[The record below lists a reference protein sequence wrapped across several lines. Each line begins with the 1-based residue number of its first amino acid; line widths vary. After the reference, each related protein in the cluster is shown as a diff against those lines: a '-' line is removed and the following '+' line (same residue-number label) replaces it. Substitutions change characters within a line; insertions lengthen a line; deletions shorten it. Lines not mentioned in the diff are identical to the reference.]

1 MAYKQNFTFIG
12 MLVLIAG
19 LIACGGNDNSAS
31 PNSTQNSQSSN
42 SQTSWE
48 ARPCDK
54 TVIDTIRR
62 QITVYT
68 DTMYDTTETSQQY
81 ISFVYEKDSLGTLDT
96 LTADTFST
104 KCHFDGDMV
113 MSCYSSDLIILTPP
127 VLYRDSTI
135 IYKPIDIQWMP
146 IDGPLVFINTCDT
159 CPKICY
165 DQEILYD
172 TTYTT
177 KTIHTN
183 IIHRDTIFV
192 NYGENA
198 LATNVIPYKAEAP
211 KADTNAIREMFKE
224 IPADTTLDVQV
235 YGTLTFEGLPK
246 SVDVYLSFITIQAT
260 SPFVKQYPISSPT
273 PLTYVFNNRFHPE
286 NDTTIT
292 WNMIISQND
301 TKDTLAITSNFKK

>member
-12 MLVLIAG
+12 MLALIAG

-54 TVIDTIRR
+54 TVIDTIRH

-96 LTADTFST
+96 LTADTVSI
-104 KCHFDGDMV
+104 KCYFDGDKV
-113 MSCYSSDLIILTPP
+113 TSCNSFRLIITTYPDLNLQPIPFDHQLFPNYQLTP
-127 VLYRDSTI
+127 
-135 IYKPIDIQWMP
+135 ID
-146 IDGPLVFINTCDT
+146 TCST

-183 IIHRDTIFV
+183 IVHRDTIFV

-198 LATNVIPYKAEAP
+198 LATNVIPYKAETQ
-211 KADTNAIREMFKE
+211 KADTSAIREMFKE
-224 IPADTTLDVQV
+224 IPADTIFNIQV

-246 SVDVYLSFITIQAT
+246 FAFANPLLTISQT
-260 SPFVKQYPISSPT
+260 TLFSIIQYPISVPT
-273 PLTYVFNNRFHPE
+273 PKIYSFSNGFHPE

-292 WNMIISQND
+292 WNLIISQDD
-301 TKDTLAITSNFKK
+301 TKDTLAITSIFKK

>member
-12 MLVLIAG
+12 MLALIAG

-31 PNSTQNSQSSN
+31 PNSTQNNQSSN

-54 TVIDTIRR
+54 TVIDTIRH

-96 LTADTFST
+96 LTADTVSI
-104 KCHFDGDMV
+104 KCYFDGDKV
-113 MSCYSSDLIILTPP
+113 TSCNSFRLIITTYPDLNLQPIPFDHQLFPNNQLTP
-127 VLYRDSTI
+127 
-135 IYKPIDIQWMP
+135 ID
-146 IDGPLVFINTCDT
+146 TCST

-211 KADTNAIREMFKE
+211 KADTSAIREKFKE

-235 YGTLTFEGLPK
+235 YGTLNFEGLPK
-246 SVDVYLSFITIQAT
+246 SVDVYLAFITIQAT
-260 SPFVKQYPISSPT
+260 SPIVKQYPISSPT

-292 WNMIISQND
+292 WNLIISQDD
-301 TKDTLAITSNFKK
+301 TKDTLAITSIFKK

>member
-1 MAYKQNFTFIG
+1 MAYKQNFIFIG
-12 MLVLIAG
+12 LLAFFAS
-19 LIACGGNDNSAS
+19 LIACGDNDNSAS

-54 TVIDTIRR
+54 TVIDTIRH

-113 MSCYSSDLIILTPP
+113 MSCYSSDLTILTPP

-165 DQEILYD
+165 DQEILDD

-183 IIHRDTIFV
+183 IIHRDTTFV

-198 LATNVIPYKAEAP
+198 LATNVIPYKAETP
-211 KADTNAIREMFKE
+211 KADTSAIREMFKE
-224 IPADTTLDVQV
+224 IPADTIFNIQV

-246 SVDVYLSFITIQAT
+246 SAFANPLLTISQT
-260 SPFVKQYPISSPT
+260 TLFSINHYPISVPT
-273 PLTYVFNNRFHPE
+273 PKIYAFSNGFNPE
-286 NDTTIT
+286 SDTTIT
-292 WNMIISQND
+292 WNLIISQD
-301 TKDTLAITSNFKK
+301 DAIDTLAITSTFKK

>member
-1 MAYKQNFTFIG
+1 MSYKQNFTFIG
-12 MLVLIAG
+12 MLALIAG

-54 TVIDTIRR
+54 TVIDTIRH

-96 LTADTFST
+96 LTTDTVST
-104 KCHFDGDMV
+104 KCYFDGDKV
-113 MSCYSSDLIILTPP
+113 TSCNSFRFLTTYPDLGLQPVVVVYNYPQLTP
-127 VLYRDSTI
+127 
-135 IYKPIDIQWMP
+135 ID
-146 IDGPLVFINTCDT
+146 TCDT

-165 DQEILYD
+165 DQEFLYD

-211 KADTNAIREMFKE
+211 KADTSAIREKFKE
-224 IPADTTLDVQV
+224 IPADTTLNVQV

-246 SVDVYLSFITIQAT
+246 SAFANPLPIIGITTSFPINH
-260 SPFVKQYPISSPT
+260 YPISVPT
-273 PLTYVFNNRFHPE
+273 PKIYSFSNGFHPE

-292 WNMIISQND
+292 WNLIISQDD
-301 TKDTLAITSNFKK
+301 TKDTLAITSIFKK

>member
-1 MAYKQNFTFIG
+1 MAYKQNFIFIG
-12 MLVLIAG
+12 LLAFFAS
-19 LIACGGNDNSAS
+19 LIACGDNN
-31 PNSTQNSQSSN
+31 PSSN
-42 SQTSWE
+42 DQVDWSS
-48 ARPCDK
+48 RPCDSTIVD
-54 TVIDTIRR
+54 TVRTKITI
-62 QITVYT
+62 YT
-68 DTMYDTTETSQQY
+68 DTVYDTTETSQQY

-104 KCHFDGDMV
+104 KCHFDGDKV
-113 MSCYSSDLIILTPP
+113 TSCNSSGLIITPLPDLNPQSIPFDHPLIHIYQLTP
-127 VLYRDSTI
+127 
-135 IYKPIDIQWMP
+135 ID
-146 IDGPLVFINTCDT
+146 TCDT

-198 LATNVIPYKAEAP
+198 LATNVIPYKAETP
-211 KADTNAIREMFKE
+211 KADTSAIREMFKE
-224 IPADTTLDVQV
+224 IPADTIFNIQV

-246 SVDVYLSFITIQAT
+246 SAFANPLPIIGITTSFPINH
-260 SPFVKQYPISSPT
+260 YPISVPT
-273 PLTYVFNNRFHPE
+273 PKIYAFSNGFHPE

-292 WNMIISQND
+292 WNLIISQD
-301 TKDTLAITSNFKK
+301 DAIDTLTITSIFKK

>member
-1 MAYKQNFTFIG
+1 MAYKQNFIFIG
-12 MLVLIAG
+12 LLAFFAS
-19 LIACGGNDNSAS
+19 LIACGDNN
-31 PNSTQNSQSSN
+31 PSSN
-42 SQTSWE
+42 DQVDWSS
-48 ARPCDK
+48 RPCDSTIVD
-54 TVIDTIRR
+54 TVRTKITI
-62 QITVYT
+62 YT
-68 DTMYDTTETSQQY
+68 DSVNDTTETSLQY

-113 MSCYSSDLIILTPP
+113 TSCYSSDLTILTPP
-127 VLYRDSTI
+127 VLYLDSTI
-135 IYKPIDIQWMP
+135 TKPIVIQMKP
-146 IDGPLVFINTCDT
+146 FDGPPVFIDTCDT
-159 CPKICY
+159 CPKFCY

-211 KADTNAIREMFKE
+211 KVDTSAIREKFKE
-224 IPADTTLDVQV
+224 IPADTTINLRV

-246 SVDVYLSFITIQAT
+246 SVDVYPPFTTIQAT

-273 PLTYVFNNRFHPE
+273 PLIYVFSNRFHPE

-292 WNMIISQND
+292 WNLIISQDD
-301 TKDTLAITSNFKK
+301 TKDTLAITSTFKK

>member
-1 MAYKQNFTFIG
+1 MAYKQNFIFIG
-12 MLVLIAG
+12 LLAFFASF
-19 LIACGGNDNSAS
+19 IACGDNN
-31 PNSTQNSQSSN
+31 PSSN
-42 SQTSWE
+42 DQVDWSS
-48 ARPCDK
+48 RPCDK
-54 TVIDTIRR
+54 TVIDTIRH

-68 DTMYDTTETSQQY
+68 DSVNDTTETSLQY

-96 LTADTFST
+96 LTADTVST
-104 KCHFDGDMV
+104 KCHFDGDKV
-113 MSCYSSDLIILTPP
+113 TSCNSFRFLTTHPDLNLQPIPFDHPLFPNHQLTP
-127 VLYRDSTI
+127 
-135 IYKPIDIQWMP
+135 ID
-146 IDGPLVFINTCDT
+146 TCDT

-183 IIHRDTIFV
+183 IVHRDTIFV

-198 LATNVIPYKAEAP
+198 LATNVIPYKAETP
-211 KADTNAIREMFKE
+211 KADTSAIREKFKE
-224 IPADTTLDVQV
+224 IPADSTLDVQV

-246 SVDVYLSFITIQAT
+246 SVDVYLAFITIQAT

-292 WNMIISQND
+292 WNLIISQDD
-301 TKDTLAITSNFKK
+301 TKDTLAITSIFKK

>member
-1 MAYKQNFTFIG
+1 
-12 MLVLIAG
+12 MLALIAG
-19 LIACGGNDNSAS
+19 LIACGDNDNSAS

-54 TVIDTIRR
+54 TVIDTIRH

-113 MSCYSSDLIILTPP
+113 MSCYSSDLTILTPP
-127 VLYRDSTI
+127 ELYRDSTI

-146 IDGPLVFINTCDT
+146 IDGPLVFIDTCDT

-165 DQEILYD
+165 DQEILDD

-183 IIHRDTIFV
+183 VIHRDTTFV

-198 LATNVIPYKAEAP
+198 LATNVIPYKAETP
-211 KADTNAIREMFKE
+211 KADTSAIREMFKE
-224 IPADTTLDVQV
+224 IPADTTINLRV

-246 SVDVYLSFITIQAT
+246 SVDVYPPFTTIQAT
-260 SPFVKQYPISSPT
+260 SPFVEKYPISSPT
-273 PLTYVFNNRFHPE
+273 PLIYVFSNRFHPE

-292 WNMIISQND
+292 WNLIISQDD
-301 TKDTLAITSNFKK
+301 TKDTLAITSIFKK

>member
-1 MAYKQNFTFIG
+1 MGYKQKFTFIG
-12 MLVLIAG
+12 ILALIAG
-19 LIACGGNDNSAS
+19 LIACGDNN
-31 PNSTQNSQSSN
+31 PSSN
-42 SQTSWE
+42 DQVDWSS
-48 ARPCDK
+48 RPCDFTLVD
-54 TVIDTIRR
+54 TVRTKITI
-62 QITVYT
+62 YT
-68 DTMYDTTETSQQY
+68 DSVNDTTETSLQY

-96 LTADTFST
+96 LTADTVST
-104 KCHFDGDMV
+104 KCYFDGDKV
-113 MSCYSSDLIILTPP
+113 TSCNSSGLIITPLPDLNPQSIPFDHPLIHIYQLTP
-127 VLYRDSTI
+127 
-135 IYKPIDIQWMP
+135 ID
-146 IDGPLVFINTCDT
+146 TCDT

-211 KADTNAIREMFKE
+211 KADTSAIREKFKE
-224 IPADTTLDVQV
+224 IPADTTLNVQV

-246 SVDVYLSFITIQAT
+246 SAFANPLPIIGITTSFPINH
-260 SPFVKQYPISSPT
+260 YPISVPT
-273 PLTYVFNNRFHPE
+273 PKIYAFSNGFHPE

-292 WNMIISQND
+292 WNLIISQDD
-301 TKDTLAITSNFKK
+301 TKDTLAITSIFKK

>member
-1 MAYKQNFTFIG
+1 MAYKQNFIFIG
-12 MLVLIAG
+12 LLAFFAS
-19 LIACGGNDNSAS
+19 LIACGDNN
-31 PNSTQNSQSSN
+31 PSSN
-42 SQTSWE
+42 DQVDWSS
-48 ARPCDK
+48 RPCDSTIVD
-54 TVIDTIRR
+54 TVRTKITI
-62 QITVYT
+62 YT
-68 DTMYDTTETSQQY
+68 DSVNDTTETSLQY

-96 LTADTFST
+96 LTTDTVST
-104 KCHFDGDMV
+104 KCYFDGDKV
-113 MSCYSSDLIILTPP
+113 TSCNSFRFLTTYPDLDLQPVVYVVYDYPQSTPIDLTP
-127 VLYRDSTI
+127 
-135 IYKPIDIQWMP
+135 ID
-146 IDGPLVFINTCDT
+146 TCST

-183 IIHRDTIFV
+183 IVHRDTIFV

-211 KADTNAIREMFKE
+211 KADTSAIREKFKE

-235 YGTLTFEGLPK
+235 YGTLNFEGLPK
-246 SVDVYLSFITIQAT
+246 SVDVYLAFITIQAT
-260 SPFVKQYPISSPT
+260 SPIVKQYPISSPT

-292 WNMIISQND
+292 WNLIISQDD
-301 TKDTLAITSNFKK
+301 TKDTLAITSIFKK

>member
-12 MLVLIAG
+12 MLALIAG
-19 LIACGGNDNSAS
+19 LIACGDNDNSAS

-54 TVIDTIRR
+54 TVIDTIRH

-96 LTADTFST
+96 LTADTVSI
-104 KCHFDGDMV
+104 KCYFDGDKV
-113 MSCYSSDLIILTPP
+113 TSCNSFRLIITTYPDLNLQPIPFDHQLFPNNQLTP
-127 VLYRDSTI
+127 
-135 IYKPIDIQWMP
+135 ID
-146 IDGPLVFINTCDT
+146 TCST

-211 KADTNAIREMFKE
+211 KADTSAIREKFKE

-235 YGTLTFEGLPK
+235 YGTLNFEGLPK
-246 SVDVYLSFITIQAT
+246 SVDVYLAFITIQAT
-260 SPFVKQYPISSPT
+260 SPIVKQYPISSPT

-292 WNMIISQND
+292 WNLIISQDD
-301 TKDTLAITSNFKK
+301 TKDTLAITSIFKK

>member
-1 MAYKQNFTFIG
+1 MAYKQNFIFIG
-12 MLVLIAG
+12 LLAFFAG
-19 LIACGGNDNSAS
+19 LIACGDNN
-31 PNSTQNSQSSN
+31 PSSN
-42 SQTSWE
+42 DQVDWSS
-48 ARPCDK
+48 RPCDFTLVD
-54 TVIDTIRR
+54 TVRTKITI
-62 QITVYT
+62 YT
-68 DTMYDTTETSQQY
+68 DSVNDTTETSLQY

-96 LTADTFST
+96 LTADTVST
-104 KCHFDGDMV
+104 KCYFDGDMV
-113 MSCYSSDLIILTPP
+113 TSCYSIGLIITTYPNLDHLPVVYVVYDYPQLTPY
-127 VLYRDSTI
+127 VTTQLT
-135 IYKPIDIQWMP
+135 PID
-146 IDGPLVFINTCDT
+146 TCNT

-198 LATNVIPYKAEAP
+198 LATNVIPYKAETP
-211 KADTNAIREMFKE
+211 KADTSAIREMFKE
-224 IPADTTLDVQV
+224 IPADTIFNIQV

-246 SVDVYLSFITIQAT
+246 SVDVYPPFTTIQAT
-260 SPFVKQYPISSPT
+260 SPIVKQYPISSPT

-292 WNMIISQND
+292 WNLIISQDD
-301 TKDTLAITSNFKK
+301 TKDTLAITSIFKK

>member
-1 MAYKQNFTFIG
+1 MAYKQNFIFIG
-12 MLVLIAG
+12 LLAFFAS
-19 LIACGGNDNSAS
+19 LIACGDNN
-31 PNSTQNSQSSN
+31 PSSN
-42 SQTSWE
+42 DQVDWSS
-48 ARPCDK
+48 RPCDSAIVD
-54 TVIDTIRR
+54 TVRVKFTI
-62 QITVYT
+62 YT
-68 DTMYDTTETSQQY
+68 DSVNDTTETSLQY

-96 LTADTFST
+96 LTTDTVST
-104 KCHFDGDMV
+104 KCYFDGDMV
-113 MSCYSSDLIILTPP
+113 TSCNSFRFITTYSNLDHQPVVVVYNNPQLTP
-127 VLYRDSTI
+127 
-135 IYKPIDIQWMP
+135 ID
-146 IDGPLVFINTCDT
+146 TCST
-159 CPKICY
+159 CPKLCY

-183 IIHRDTIFV
+183 IIHRDTIFI

-211 KADTNAIREMFKE
+211 KADTSAIREKFKE
-224 IPADTTLDVQV
+224 IPADTIFNIQI

-246 SVDVYLSFITIQAT
+246 SVDVYLAFIEIQAT

-292 WNMIISQND
+292 WNLIISQD
-301 TKDTLAITSNFKK
+301 DAIDTLAITSTFKK

>member
-1 MAYKQNFTFIG
+1 MAYKRNFIFIG
-12 MLVLIAG
+12 LLAFFAS
-19 LIACGGNDNSAS
+19 LIACGDNN
-31 PNSTQNSQSSN
+31 PSSN
-42 SQTSWE
+42 DQVDWSS
-48 ARPCDK
+48 RPCDSAIVD
-54 TVIDTIRR
+54 TVRVKFTI
-62 QITVYT
+62 YT
-68 DTMYDTTETSQQY
+68 DSVNDTTETSLQY

-96 LTADTFST
+96 LTADTVST
-104 KCHFDGDMV
+104 KCYFDGDMV
-113 MSCYSSDLIILTPP
+113 TSCYSIGLIITTYPNLDFQPAVIVYNNPQLTP
-127 VLYRDSTI
+127 
-135 IYKPIDIQWMP
+135 ID
-146 IDGPLVFINTCDT
+146 TCST

-165 DQEILYD
+165 DQEFLYD

-211 KADTNAIREMFKE
+211 KADTSAIREKFKE
-224 IPADTTLDVQV
+224 IPADTIFNIQV

-246 SVDVYLSFITIQAT
+246 SVNVYPPFITIQAT
-260 SPFVKQYPISSPT
+260 SPIVKQYPISSPT

-292 WNMIISQND
+292 WNLIISQDD
-301 TKDTLAITSNFKK
+301 TKDTLAITSIFKK

>member
-12 MLVLIAG
+12 TLALIAS
-19 LIACGGNDNSAS
+19 LIACGDNDNSAS
-31 PNSTQNSQSSN
+31 PNDTQNGQSSN

-54 TVIDTIRR
+54 TVIDTIRH

-68 DTMYDTTETSQQY
+68 DSVNDTTETSQQY

-104 KCHFDGDMV
+104 KCHFDGDKV
-113 MSCYSSDLIILTPP
+113 TSCNSFRFLTTYPDLDLQPVVYVVYDSPQLTP
-127 VLYRDSTI
+127 
-135 IYKPIDIQWMP
+135 ID
-146 IDGPLVFINTCDT
+146 TCST

-211 KADTNAIREMFKE
+211 KADTSAIREKFKE
-224 IPADTTLDVQV
+224 IPADTIFNIQV

-246 SVDVYLSFITIQAT
+246 SAFANPLLTINQT
-260 SPFVKQYPISSPT
+260 TLFSINHYPISVPT
-273 PLTYVFNNRFHPE
+273 PKSYAFSNGFHPE
-286 NDTTIT
+286 SDTTIT
-292 WNMIISQND
+292 WNLIISQD
-301 TKDTLAITSNFKK
+301 DAIDTLAITSTFKK

>member
-1 MAYKQNFTFIG
+1 MGYKLNFTFIG
-12 MLVLIAG
+12 ILALIAG
-19 LIACGGNDNSAS
+19 LIACGDNN
-31 PNSTQNSQSSN
+31 PSSN
-42 SQTSWE
+42 DQVDWVS
-48 ARPCDK
+48 RPCDSTIVD
-54 TVIDTIRR
+54 TVRTKITI
-62 QITVYT
+62 YT
-68 DTMYDTTETSQQY
+68 DSVNDTTETSLQY

-113 MSCYSSDLIILTPP
+113 TSCNSSGLIITPLPDLNPQSIPFDHPLFHNYQLTP
-127 VLYRDSTI
+127 
-135 IYKPIDIQWMP
+135 ID
-146 IDGPLVFINTCDT
+146 TCNT

-183 IIHRDTIFV
+183 IVHRDTIFV

-211 KADTNAIREMFKE
+211 KADTSAIREKFKE
-224 IPADTTLDVQV
+224 IPADTTLNVQV

-246 SVDVYLSFITIQAT
+246 SAFANPLPTIGITTSFPINH
-260 SPFVKQYPISSPT
+260 YPISVPT
-273 PLTYVFNNRFHPE
+273 PKIYSFSNGFHPE

-292 WNMIISQND
+292 WNLIISQDD
-301 TKDTLAITSNFKK
+301 TKDTLAITSIFKK

>member
-1 MAYKQNFTFIG
+1 MSYKQNFTFIG
-12 MLVLIAG
+12 MLALIAG
-19 LIACGGNDNSAS
+19 LIACGGNN
-31 PNSTQNSQSSN
+31 PSSN
-42 SQTSWE
+42 DQVDWSS
-48 ARPCDK
+48 RPCDFTIVE
-54 TVIDTIRR
+54 TVRTKITI
-62 QITVYT
+62 YT
-68 DTMYDTTETSQQY
+68 DSVNDTTETSLQY

-96 LTADTFST
+96 LTADTVST
-104 KCHFDGDMV
+104 KCHFDGDKV
-113 MSCYSSDLIILTPP
+113 TSCNSSGLIITPLP
-127 VLYRDSTI
+127 DLNLQSIPFDHPLIHNYQLI
-135 IYKPIDIQWMP
+135 PID
-146 IDGPLVFINTCDT
+146 TCDT

-211 KADTNAIREMFKE
+211 KADTSAIREKFKE
-224 IPADTTLDVQV
+224 IPADTTLNVQV

-246 SVDVYLSFITIQAT
+246 SAFANPLPIIGITTSFPINH
-260 SPFVKQYPISSPT
+260 YPISVPT
-273 PLTYVFNNRFHPE
+273 PKIYAFSNGFHPE

-292 WNMIISQND
+292 WNLIISQD
-301 TKDTLAITSNFKK
+301 DAIDTLTITSIFKK